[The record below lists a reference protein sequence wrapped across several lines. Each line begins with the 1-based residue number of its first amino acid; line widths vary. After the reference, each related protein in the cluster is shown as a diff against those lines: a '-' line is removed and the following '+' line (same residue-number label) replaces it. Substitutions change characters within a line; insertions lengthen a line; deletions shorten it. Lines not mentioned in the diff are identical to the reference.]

1 MRGKRTSIDFSKHE
15 LTTKETNEVLVHW
28 LKKPNT
34 ICGNV
39 KFINV
44 KGDVLVVVGDY
55 GNWVFC
61 REFHPSK
68 DGCVSDS
75 YWVEKLKISS
85 TQNPYTFDP
94 EKAKSEID
102 NLLKEPWSHEEIEFL
117 NSLRQASDLTE
128 GEFVEACYN
137 YPSGFDTE
145 MMPTGKVY
153 NHSLLVVF
161 DAFEE
166 ICKRL
171 SEVSK
176 KEKECRY

>member
-1 MRGKRTSIDFSKHE
+1 MREKRTSIDFSKHE
-15 LTTKETNEVLVHW
+15 LTIKETNEVLVHW

-34 ICGNV
+34 ICDNV
-39 KFINV
+39 KFINI

-68 DGCVSDS
+68 DGYVCDR
-75 YWVEKLKISS
+75 YWVEKLKNSS

-94 EKAKSEID
+94 EEAKSEID
-102 NLLKEPWSHEEIEFL
+102 DLLKEHEWSHEEIEFL

-128 GEFVEACYN
+128 GEFVAACYN
-137 YPSGFDTE
+137 YPPGFDTE

-153 NHSLLVVF
+153 DHSLLVVF

-171 SEVSK
+171 SEVSHV
-176 KEKECRY
+176 CQA

>member
-1 MRGKRTSIDFSKHE
+1 M
-15 LTTKETNEVLVHW
+15 VHW

-39 KFINV
+39 KFINI

-55 GNWVFC
+55 GNWVFVGNFT
-61 REFHPSK
+61 RQKMGMFVIDIGLK
-68 DGCVSDS
+68 
-75 YWVEKLKISS
+75 KLKNSS

-94 EKAKSEID
+94 EEAKSEID
-102 NLLKEPWSHEEIEFL
+102 DLLKEHEWSHEEIEFL

-128 GEFVEACYN
+128 GEFVAACYN
-137 YPSGFDTE
+137 YPPGFDTE

-153 NHSLLVVF
+153 DHSLLVVF

-171 SEVSK
+171 SEVSHV
-176 KEKECRY
+176 